1 MQPNS
6 VAAAQGSQSDF
17 PVEDSLATVNKVTSS
32 SREFTK
38 RNTADFGDG
47 MEDEELD

>member
-6 VAAAQGSQSDF
+6 VVGAQGSQSDF
-17 PVEDSLATVNKVTSS
+17 PVEDSLATGNKVTSS

-38 RNTADFGDG
+38 QNTADFGDG
-47 MEDEELD
+47 VDDEELD